1 MYLGVVVSNGLT
13 NRERSDVCI

>member
-13 NRERSDVCI
+13 NREQSDVCI